1 MANRGVSFWRE
12 CISAPSGLAS
22 SKRVALLM
30 AAGAL
35 SIAVI
40 VLAAAAC
47 LGHGV
52 AGEMLAASGS
62 LAGLSGYGYVNK
74 REGNSNG

>member
-1 MANRGVSFWRE
+1 MHIA
-12 CISAPSGLAS
+12 
-22 SKRVALLM
+22 ALDVLM
-30 AAGAL
+30 AAAAL

-47 LGHGV
+47 AGNSV

-74 REGNSNG
+74 KERNDA

>member
-1 MANRGVSFWRE
+1 MANGGIGFWRE

-30 AAGAL
+30 AAAAL
-35 SIAVI
+35 SIAVV

-47 LGHGV
+47 LGHSV
-52 AGEMLAASGS
+52 SGEMLAASGS

-74 REGNSNG
+74 REGST